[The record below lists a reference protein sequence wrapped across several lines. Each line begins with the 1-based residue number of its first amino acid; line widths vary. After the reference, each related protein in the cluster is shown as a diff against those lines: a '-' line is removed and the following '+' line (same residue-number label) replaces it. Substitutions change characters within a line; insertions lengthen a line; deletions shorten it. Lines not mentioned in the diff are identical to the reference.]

1 MPNNSNYDT
10 KDWILLS
17 ANTKYDSALVGQ
29 YKNSCD
35 SDGGFLVDASVS
47 KQMMASI
54 GYEFKPTKESVHVQE
69 VIIRHP
75 EGMSQIPMSQKDD
88 LGVKEVLESQYVPK
102 NAKQH
107 IVTTKY
113 IGTIKI
119 DRNAFSFP
127 VNGEIVEY
135 LEEREYSYDFSP
147 EVDTELIKN
156 IIFEIAKTIATSL

>member
-1 MPNNSNYDT
+1 
-10 KDWILLS
+10 
-17 ANTKYDSALVGQ
+17 
-29 YKNSCD
+29 
-35 SDGGFLVDASVS
+35 
-47 KQMMASI
+47 MA
-54 GYEFKPTKESVHVQE
+54 
-69 VIIRHP
+69 
-75 EGMSQIPMSQKDD
+75 QKDD

>member
-1 MPNNSNYDT
+1 MT
-10 KDWILLS
+10 AVACKEIKERLLPS
-17 ANTKYDSALVGQ
+17 LTT
-29 YKNSCD
+29 
-35 SDGGFLVDASVS
+35 
-47 KQMMASI
+47 SI
-54 GYEFKPTKESVHVQE
+54 VVCKGK
-69 VIIRHP
+69 RHP

-113 IGTIKI
+113 TGTIKI